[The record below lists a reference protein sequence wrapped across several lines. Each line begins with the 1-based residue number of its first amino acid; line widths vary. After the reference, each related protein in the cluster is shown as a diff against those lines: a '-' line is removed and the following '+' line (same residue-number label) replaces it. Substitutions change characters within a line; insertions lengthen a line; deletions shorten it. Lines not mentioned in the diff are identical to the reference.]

1 MNTNNYITATTWNA
15 LTDQER
21 HAFANGL
28 RFIGYRVH
36 ELWSSIHQVCQPHV
50 LILDSYGDLVDE
62 LPARADVEYTR
73 DDVLKFIQ
81 LTSFSFP

>member
-1 MNTNNYITATTWNA
+1 MNTNNYITSKTWNA

-36 ELWSSIHQVCQPHV
+36 ELWSSIHQVFPTHV
-50 LILDSYGDLVDE
+50 LVLDSYGDLVDE
-62 LPARADVEYTR
+62 LLVQADVEYTR
-73 DDVLKFIQ
+73 DDVLKFVQ